1 VGSSPASGFPVL
13 TDLTLATFEP
23 RLGESFRIALD
34 EGQGVDVELVEA
46 VASAGGGA
54 RGEGLREPFS
64 IVFRGPYEPVLP
76 QRIYRIEH
84 DELGALEIF
93 LVPIGPDESGMR
105 YEAVFA

>member
-1 VGSSPASGFPVL
+1 VQNDVALS
-13 TDLTLATFEP
+13 TFEP

-34 EGQGVDVELVEA
+34 DGRRIDVELIEA
-46 VASAGGGA
+46 AAS
-54 RGEGLREPFS
+54 RGSAPPSEGLREPFA

-84 DELGALEIF
+84 DELGPLEIF
-93 LVPIGPDESGMR
+93 LVPIGPDVLGMR

>member
-1 VGSSPASGFPVL
+1 VL
-13 TDLTLATFEP
+13 SDVTLATFEP

-34 EGQGVDVELVEA
+34 DGQSLDVELVEA
-46 VASAGGGA
+46 AASWGGA
-54 RGEGLREPFS
+54 PPSEGRGEPFS